1 MSAGDPPDKSPVG
14 DDEARSPVGDHE
26 ARRCRTCARFVRV
39 IETIDA
45 NGEVKRTG
53 DCLLG
58 TWSPPIFEN
67 MTCSQWVQKG
77 AFAASVP
84 SKATRQRRAGG
95 GGGRS
100 TGGYAHDGALEFSEI
115 ELPEDLLA
123 MDKDEFKSIL
133 TQVIREELG
142 TRPVALGGRW
152 QGGELVL
159 TPGKSDTAEKR
170 IPIDTFFHK
179 IVMIRDRLRVLEQKV
194 NSSKLSD
201 EDKVQ
206 MQQYVTACY
215 GSLTTF
221 NVLFAERADGFA
233 GQKGDD

>member
-1 MSAGDPPDKSPVG
+1 MS
-14 DDEARSPVGDHE
+14 DD
-26 ARRCRTCARFVRV
+26 RRCKTCARFVRV
-39 IETIDA
+39 MEVIDA

-58 TWSPPIFEN
+58 AWSPPIFES

-77 AFAASVP
+77 AFTASLP
-84 SKATRQRRAGG
+84 AKATRQRRAGG
-95 GGGRS
+95 GGSRS
-100 TGGYAHDGALEFSEI
+100 TEDREDDRAPDFSDL

-133 TQVIREELG
+133 AAVIREELG
-142 TRPVALGGRW
+142 MRPVELGGRW

-159 TPGKSDTAEKR
+159 TPGKKDTAEKR
-170 IPIDTFFHK
+170 VPIDTFFHK

-233 GQKGDD
+233 GQRGED

>member
-1 MSAGDPPDKSPVG
+1 MSD
-14 DDEARSPVGDHE
+14 DHE
-26 ARRCRTCARFVRV
+26 SRRCRTCARFVRV
-39 IETIDA
+39 VETIDA

-58 TWSPPIFEN
+58 AWSPPIFDT
-67 MTCSQWVQKG
+67 MTCSQWTQKG
-77 AFAASVP
+77 AFKPAPPA
-84 SKATRQRRAGG
+84 KATRQRSGETRRSSGG
-95 GGGRS
+95 A
-100 TGGYAHDGALEFSEI
+100 TAHEPETFDF

-142 TRPVALGGRW
+142 TRPVELGGRW

-159 TPGKSDTAEKR
+159 TPGKKETAEKR
-170 IPIDTFFHK
+170 VPIETFFHK
-179 IVMIRDRLRVLEQKV
+179 IVMIRDKLRVLEQKV
-194 NSSKLSD
+194 NSSKLPD

-206 MQQYVTACY
+206 LQQYVTACY

-233 GQKGDD
+233 GQKGED

>member
-1 MSAGDPPDKSPVG
+1 MSDAAVPPAKPPV
-14 DDEARSPVGDHE
+14 VGNE
-26 ARRCRTCARFVRV
+26 ARRCKSCARFVRIV
-39 IETIDA
+39 ETIDA
-45 NGEVKRTG
+45 NGEVKRSG

-58 TWSPPIFEN
+58 AWSPPIFEN

-77 AFAASVP
+77 AFTASP
-84 SKATRQRRAGG
+84 PAKPTRQRRASGG
-95 GGGRS
+95 GAYER
-100 TGGYAHDGALEFSEI
+100 AEHVPDFPEL

-142 TRPVALGGRW
+142 TRPVELGGRW

-159 TPGKSDTAEKR
+159 TPGKKDTAEKR
-170 IPIDTFFHK
+170 LPIETFFHK

-194 NSSKLSD
+194 NASKLPD

-233 GQKGDD
+233 GQKGED

>member
-1 MSAGDPPDKSPVG
+1 VTEVPEK
-14 DDEARSPVGDHE
+14 
-26 ARRCRTCARFVRV
+26 RCKTCARFVRIV
-39 IETIDA
+39 ETIDA
-45 NGEVKRTG
+45 NGEVKRSG

-58 TWSPPIFEN
+58 AWSPPIYEN
-67 MTCSQWVQKG
+67 MTCSQWTQKG
-77 AFAASVP
+77 AFKPAPPEKV
-84 SKATRQRRAGG
+84 RRRGNTF

-100 TGGYAHDGALEFSEI
+100 ASPSAYVPEDFDFD
-115 ELPEDLLA
+115 LPEDLLA

-142 TRPVALGGRW
+142 TRPVELGGRW
-152 QGGELVL
+152 QGGEIVLV
-159 TPGKSDTAEKR
+159 PGKKETAEKR
-170 IPIDTFFHK
+170 VPIETFFHK

-194 NSSKLSD
+194 NSSKMPD

-233 GQKGDD
+233 GQKGED